1 MKKNLLL
8 LLINSL
14 LLIYSCG
21 ECKPQTNSGYDD
33 NAARADYDSTS
44 CMTDA
49 DYFNKVDEYVSS
61 IRENIELASIEK
73 TENANEKT
81 VLFVMDNDTV
91 KISVLTDTNACTDI
105 YFQNSTPVFMSRD
118 IILDVDSNY
127 METAYFKN
135 GKIYMCFRDG
145 VAINENDYLQQFVET
160 LGDK

>member
-1 MKKNLLL
+1 MRKNLLL

-21 ECKPQTNSGYDD
+21 DCQTDANSGDELNTD
-33 NAARADYDSTS
+33 SAAGDSTS
-44 CMTDA
+44 SMTDA

-61 IRENIELASIEK
+61 IRENIELATIK
-73 TENANEKT
+73 KNENENEKI

-91 KISVLTDTNACTDI
+91 KISVLADSNACTDI
-105 YFQNSTPVFMSRD
+105 YFQKSTPVFMSRD

-127 METAYFKN
+127 LETAYFKN

-145 VAINENDYLQQFVET
+145 VVINENEYLQQFVET